1 MLGLV
6 LSVGNPFTWSV
17 DQLTS
22 SGEVVNGAGHIGSL
36 ETNNRTVWWGEAWQV
51 FRAHPAG
58 GTGARTFEIARKRFR
73 DNAQNV
79 TEPHSVPLQLLSDT
93 GLPGLVLGVA
103 LVIGLVL
110 GLRAT
115 IGRLEPDE
123 RAAAVALL
131 ALPFAFGLHSLVD
144 YDLDYLAVAAPTAL
158 VSAALLAAGRPAL
171 AARGGVVLQIGAVAG
186 AAAAA
191 WVLIAPA
198 LSVRAV
204 DTAIREGDAG
214 NLAAAA
220 SSARRA
226 QGLNP
231 LSPEPLFARA
241 TIAGLAGDTSA
252 ADTFYVKATRLQ
264 PENPETW
271 YQLGIFRYIAGDLCG
286 AYFALNAAYTLD
298 PKSSLFYQDSAFD
311 RAKAAVNDPQESR
324 LRAVVARARLSR
336 RRRRPCGRRA
346 AARPVDRRAARRC
359 GCRDRVRVAGPLP
372 RSPCDTSRG
381 CA

>member
-1 MLGLV
+1 M
-6 LSVGNPFTWSV
+6 LSVGDPFTWSV

-131 ALPFAFGLHSLVD
+131 ALPA
-144 YDLDYLAVAAPTAL
+144 
-158 VSAALLAAGRPAL
+158 
-171 AARGGVVLQIGAVAG
+171 
-186 AAAAA
+186 
-191 WVLIAPA
+191 
-198 LSVRAV
+198 
-204 DTAIREGDAG
+204 
-214 NLAAAA
+214 
-220 SSARRA
+220 
-226 QGLNP
+226 
-231 LSPEPLFARA
+231 
-241 TIAGLAGDTSA
+241 
-252 ADTFYVKATRLQ
+252 
-264 PENPETW
+264 
-271 YQLGIFRYIAGDLCG
+271 
-286 AYFALNAAYTLD
+286 
-298 PKSSLFYQDSAFD
+298 
-311 RAKAAVNDPQESR
+311 R
-324 LRAVVARARLSR
+324 LRPSLTRRLRPRLSR
-336 RRRRPCGRRA
+336 RGGTNRTCLGG
-346 AARPVDRRAARRC
+346 AARR
-359 GCRDRVRVAGPLP
+359 R
-372 RSPCDTSRG
+372 
-381 CA
+381 